1 MGSRISSGLGPLG
14 EASRGGMHRG
24 PHGNAGRALD
34 CGKPRDPTPRMG
46 KSTVWGLR
54 GPAKS
59 WAPTLR
65 HHRPLGTAEEQVLGS
80 LGCTEAKNDRFSISD
95 IPDSNNSGWTL
106 AWGQRERG
114 RRRALAGY
122 LREERV
128 WLAQVACSAVGG
140 MGW

>member
-65 HHRPLGTAEEQVLGS
+65 HRRPVGTAEEPVLGS
-80 LGCTEAKNDRFSISD
+80 LGCIEARDDRFSPLSE
-95 IPDSNNSGWTL
+95 STTWEYL
-106 AWGQRERG
+106 AH
-114 RRRALAGY
+114 Y
-122 LREERV
+122 
-128 WLAQVACSAVGG
+128 QVQLLD
-140 MGW
+140 MEQP

>member
-1 MGSRISSGLGPLG
+1 VISC
-14 EASRGGMHRG
+14 SRGRKRHSLGS
-24 PHGNAGRALD
+24 PW
-34 CGKPRDPTPRMG
+34 TYQ
-46 KSTVWGLR
+46 
-54 GPAKS
+54 S
-59 WAPTLR
+59 WAPTLG

-128 WLAQVACSAVGG
+128 WLAQVACSVCGL
-140 MGW
+140 GWWQPVAGTQEGFLAGD